1 MLIWFLLYYV
11 LGLNGLLLTYY
22 WVKQDVT
29 IEILLYTMLAALIW
43 PVLLIV
49 VIIKVYSD
57 YFIRFKDKVVFRWSR

>member
-29 IEILLYTMLAALIW
+29 IEILLYTMMAALIW